1 MVHLARLI
9 PALHLASHVFL
20 NLNSSF
26 LSIATGTKHKQT
38 KICQRADI
46 ETNVSSQ
53 ELGKPCTSV
62 SIQRS
67 ALTGRRGPRVD
78 HRRMDGYKLSH
89 TELSNVYI
97 ESYMNCFLNAE

>member
-46 ETNVSSQ
+46 ESNVSSQ
-53 ELGKPCTSV
+53 ELVKPCTSPRQSKLGTPGASV
-62 SIQRS
+62 SWCKFVS
-67 ALTGRRGPRVD
+67 VGRYD
-78 HRRMDGYKLSH
+78 ITLAQHRLD
-89 TELSNVYI
+89 V
-97 ESYMNCFLNAE
+97 